1 MRLLLF
7 FTTIC
12 CMSFST
18 MAYQVRG
25 VVTFDGI
32 SLDHASV
39 RVKNSTYGVITNGKG
54 EYFIELKSGT
64 YTLVCS
70 FVGMKPMEKNIKVL
84 GDMVVDFELDEN
96 QEVLKTLVIDSDRE
110 DPAYPIMRKV
120 IAKRK
125 RINSH
130 LTTYTSNMYLKAT
143 VEKENLKRPDT
154 TDAGL
159 VTKRRVNFIESY
171 STIYFKEGH
180 FKEVKSAYK
189 DLSEKQNSSQ
199 VTISF
204 SDPDPT
210 QPLNVVTP
218 ELFYTKITDGNFDF
232 YQNRLDLPV
241 LGEVPYT
248 SPISTA
254 AFSNYN
260 YSLIETFYVGEEV
273 VAKIRVEPKFSY
285 GPLFQGVIY
294 VSKTSSVL
302 KSVDLSINTAGL
314 SYFNNFS
321 VIQDLALLND
331 SSLVT
336 TRQEFYYGT
345 QNGKNKATYGH
356 TLVSYSNYNLN
367 VDIKNRF
374 MNRGQVVFEDSSY
387 DAGTDFWKTIRPT
400 GLKRIEQ
407 EFIKTQDSIRDY
419 HLSDAY
425 LDMQDSMY
433 NSLDVWDFLLNG
445 IVHRNREKGTRYY
458 LVPLIQQVQI
468 NNIDGYRHTL
478 GGSFTKRWTKEKDLR
493 LNGGIDYGFTNQ
505 NIRGDIQARFLYNP
519 KNFSRIRLYYA
530 NQYTMLTDRANI
542 SGTLSPSNYAENQ
555 SFGIGHEKEWW
566 NGFFVQTYLDYNQ
579 FAPFN
584 GKKLDE
590 LWDLFPDFK
599 EPQDFE
605 PFEEL
610 VLKVRARITF
620 KQQYEIKPYKKVI
633 TGSKYPVL
641 NVTYSKGIK
650 PFLKS
655 DVNYDYLQVGTKY
668 TFKLF
673 KMGTT
678 RSEVQIGRFLND
690 REVRLSNLKYIRG
703 SDKYYFSNPL
713 QTPQL
718 IRNVGYQTARGYF
731 QAGLMHHFNG
741 QILNKVPVLKKTG
754 LQIAG
759 GGFLLGLEK
768 GYLTQ
773 TDGSGAKSVGH
784 AEIIAGLERPVRMF
798 KQMFRFGVYYAVSE
812 NSEEG
817 FNQGFKVGIDFYNT
831 VSKLWQY

>member
-590 LWDLFPDFK
+590 LWDLF
-599 EPQDFE
+599 QI
-605 PFEEL
+605 
-610 VLKVRARITF
+610 LKNLKT
-620 KQQYEIKPYKKVI
+620 
-633 TGSKYPVL
+633 L
-641 NVTYSKGIK
+641 NH
-650 PFLKS
+650 LKS
-655 DVNYDYLQVGTKY
+655 
-668 TFKLF
+668 
-673 KMGTT
+673 
-678 RSEVQIGRFLND
+678 
-690 REVRLSNLKYIRG
+690 
-703 SDKYYFSNPL
+703 
-713 QTPQL
+713 
-718 IRNVGYQTARGYF
+718 
-731 QAGLMHHFNG
+731 
-741 QILNKVPVLKKTG
+741 
-754 LQIAG
+754 
-759 GGFLLGLEK
+759 
-768 GYLTQ
+768 
-773 TDGSGAKSVGH
+773 
-784 AEIIAGLERPVRMF
+784 
-798 KQMFRFGVYYAVSE
+798 
-812 NSEEG
+812 
-817 FNQGFKVGIDFYNT
+817 
-831 VSKLWQY
+831 WC